1 MLPPGTNAFAAM
13 RTIAAADGVA
23 GLFVGV
29 QARLLMSALFGG
41 VGFASFELVKQR
53 LGVDS
58 PTVNW
63 YPPQPSE
70 QEEPRTSPKRLS
82 RPGRWPRTAAVTT
95 EHPSRNRR

>member
-1 MLPPGTNAFAAM
+1 MPPGTNAFAAM

-53 LGVDS
+53 LGVGTGTATLE
-58 PTVNW
+58 PQKAVATRTVATHCRGHHGA
-63 YPPQPSE
+63 PQ
-70 QEEPRTSPKRLS
+70 
-82 RPGRWPRTAAVTT
+82 
-95 EHPSRNRR
+95 